1 MTRYL
6 VDTNVFVYARGLEH
20 RYRAPC
26 RAILEAAQERAIWLE
41 ASVEM
46 VQEFTHILFRRGVAR
61 AAALEEAEEVRTQCR
76 LHDFDSGVLSEALRL
91 LRDHHGLGVRDAV
104 HAATAVRADLEAV
117 ISADTAFDAL
127 QDPRRV
133 DPLALAEQLAAA
145 PG

>member
-1 MTRYL
+1 VTRYL
-6 VDTNVFVYARGLEH
+6 VDTNVFVYARGMEH

-46 VQEFTHILFRRGVAR
+46 VQEFTHILLRRGIAR
-61 AAALEEAEEVRTQCR
+61 PAAVEEAEDVRAQCR

-91 LRDHHGLGVRDAV
+91 LRDHDALGVRDAV

-127 QDPRRV
+127 ENPRRV
-133 DPLALAEQLAAA
+133 DPLVLAEQLPTRPA
-145 PG
+145 